1 MIHHFQILSLAAGER
16 VKLFNQNK
24 TINNLEGGSQKLLP
38 SDFYIENGIYVF
50 TKEFH
55 LRRGSCCGNGCR
67 HCPFFPAHKKGNTTI
82 FIDNG

>member
-1 MIHHFQILSLAAGER
+1 MDILSSEEKNGLP
-16 VKLFNQNK
+16 K
-24 TINNLEGGSQKLLP
+24 NNSE
-38 SDFYIENGIYVF
+38 DFYIEDGKYVF

-55 LRRGSCCGNGCR
+55 LKRGHCCGSGCR

>member
-1 MIHHFQILSLAAGER
+1 MENWHVLVGL
-16 VKLFNQNK
+16 VKSNNQNK
-24 TINNLEGGSQKLLP
+24 TMNNSEGGSQKLLP
-38 SDFYIENGIYVF
+38 SDFYIENKIYVF

-55 LRRGSCCGNGCR
+55 LKRGSCCGNGCR

>member
-1 MIHHFQILSLAAGER
+1 MDILSSEEKNGLP
-16 VKLFNQNK
+16 K
-24 TINNLEGGSQKLLP
+24 NNLK
-38 SDFYIENGIYVF
+38 DYYIENGKYVF

-55 LRRGSCCGNGCR
+55 LSRGHCCGSGCR

>member
-1 MIHHFQILSLAAGER
+1 VNWLVLVEL
-16 VKLFNQNK
+16 VKSSNQNK
-24 TINNLEGGSQKLLP
+24 TMNNSEGGSQKLLP

>member
-1 MIHHFQILSLAAGER
+1 VVNWLVLVEL
-16 VKLFNQNK
+16 VKSSNQNK
-24 TINNLEGGSQKLLP
+24 TMNNSEGGSQKLLP